1 MLLKHRNLTTLFIVL
16 DTLGKSESKG
26 ILSGAGLRMRNRKG
40 RPANSRTS
48 TGGDM
53 METEGFSTGVEAPS
67 QYASTTSDTM
77 VDNRPISYSRQNSS
91 ADLLYSFKKN
101 LRKAVINDNPH
112 VTKQLKEELDINS
125 DEYARKNAKKL
136 YTSLAYPR
144 GVIPA
149 AGEAR
154 RCLLLSDFEPYFKTP
169 EAAKKAFEIF
179 DRDGNGDI
187 TRREFRD
194 TVVHVYRER
203 KDISISM
210 RDTSQALGK
219 IDYMLLGITLIA
231 LLFTAFAIF
240 KVEVWHSLVPLGSI
254 LLAMTFVFGNT
265 AKNTFESVLFL
276 FVTHPYDAG
285 DYVVI
290 DGQYLLVHN
299 LGVMGTTFI
308 SGDGQMVYAPTTVL
322 MTKLIT
328 NVRRSGNTG
337 ETVTINIDFR
347 TTGDQFWE
355 LHDRLSTWVASQ
367 SRDFGPGFDV
377 RVADIIDVN
386 QMIINIWLPHK
397 GNWQE
402 LGKRFKRKTRF
413 MLALKEI
420 LIDLEIKYELPAQ
433 RITQTLHHDEQP
445 LFSKN
450 IPPQSFNL
458 KEQTLEAKA
467 SAREKMR
474 RDRINTDQSGA

>member
-1 MLLKHRNLTTLFIVL
+1 MRHRRGSRPELATRQI
-16 DTLGKSESKG
+16 SS
-26 ILSGAGLRMRNRKG
+26 SGEGASTY
-40 RPANSRTS
+40 AATTS
-48 TGGDM
+48 TDIH
-53 METEGFSTGVEAPS
+53 E
-67 QYASTTSDTM
+67 
-77 VDNRPISYSRQNSS
+77 YSHRTSS

-101 LRKAVINDNPH
+101 LKKAVINDQPH
-112 VTKQLKEELDINS
+112 LSKNLFREEIDINS

-136 YTSLAYPR
+136 YTSLAYPN
-144 GVIPA
+144 GTLPTDK
-149 AGEAR
+149 GEAR
-154 RCLLLSDFEPYFKTP
+154 KRLLLSDFEPYFKSA
-169 EAAKKAFEIF
+169 EEAKKAFEIF

-194 TVVHVYRER
+194 TVLHVYRER

-219 IDYMLLGITLIA
+219 IDYMLLGVSLIA
-231 LLFTAFAIF
+231 LLFTVFAIF
-240 KVEVWHSLVPLGSI
+240 HVEVWHSLVPLGSI

-285 DYVVI
+285 DYVLI

-308 SGDGQMVYAPTTVL
+308 SGDGQVVYGPTTVL
-322 MTKLIT
+322 MTKLIH
-328 NVRRSGNTG
+328 NVRRSGNMG
-337 ETVTINIDFR
+337 ETITINIDFR
-347 TTGDQFWE
+347 TTSDQFWE
-355 LHDRLSTWVASQ
+355 LHDRLSQWVTSQ

-413 MLALKEI
+413 MLALKDI
-420 LIDLEIKYELPAQ
+420 LTELEIKYELPAQ
-433 RITQTLHHDEQP
+433 RITQTTITQAP
-445 LFSKN
+445 LFDAPN
-450 IPPQSFNL
+450 TTPQSFHNPVS
-458 KEQTLEAKA
+458 ERN
-467 SAREKMR
+467 SR
-474 RDRINTDQSGA
+474 RDQFNTDRSGA